1 MARCVKVDDHED
13 YHHHCYGDYYVSV
26 SVDPFEHVHSSLPF
40 LKGSLVLEFF
50 GSKIT
55 AVSGALPC
63 DKLGQSNF
71 QIRTKASEL
80 RTVSSSAG
88 AFVGRRARRAAR
100 SRRHHRRCPSS
111 STRRRTSQS
120 LSLPRRLHAR
130 CCSGLWRCSGLAY
143 LYRCRRGQPAL
154 NINYPGVDR
163 LQSFKNSL
171 QPFI

>member
-80 RTVSSSAG
+80 G
-88 AFVGRRARRAAR
+88 HPRALR
-100 SRRHHRRCPSS
+100 
-111 STRRRTSQS
+111 
-120 LSLPRRLHAR
+120 LPRSDLMGRF
-130 CCSGLWRCSGLAY
+130 LAAAPNATTPNAT
-143 LYRCRRGQPAL
+143 GQ
-154 NINYPGVDR
+154 
-163 LQSFKNSL
+163 
-171 QPFI
+171 FITL

>member
-13 YHHHCYGDYYVSV
+13 YHHHHCYGDYYVSV

-40 LKGSLVLEFF
+40 LKGSLVQEFF

-80 RTVSSSAG
+80 RTVSSS
-88 AFVGRRARRAAR
+88 
-100 SRRHHRRCPSS
+100 S
-111 STRRRTSQS
+111 STRSPMPAE
-120 LSLPRRLHAR
+120 LSLRVTWNTRGLTTRVSSGNPTISPRG
-130 CCSGLWRCSGLAY
+130 SS
-143 LYRCRRGQPAL
+143 
-154 NINYPGVDR
+154 
-163 LQSFKNSL
+163 
-171 QPFI
+171 

>member
-80 RTVSSSAG
+80 RTVSSS
-88 AFVGRRARRAAR
+88 
-100 SRRHHRRCPSS
+100 S
-111 STRRRTSQS
+111 STRSPMPAEPS
-120 LSLPRRLHAR
+120 LRVGTPP
-130 CCSGLWRCSGLAY
+130 LWRVLPSHGRASTLDHLDERMA
-143 LYRCRRGQPAL
+143 
-154 NINYPGVDR
+154 
-163 LQSFKNSL
+163 
-171 QPFI
+171 

>member
-1 MARCVKVDDHED
+1 MARCVKVDAHED

-80 RTVSSSAG
+80 RTVVRLQVHLSGGEPGARRDLVDITAG
-88 AFVGRRARRAAR
+88 AQV
-100 SRRHHRRCPSS
+100 
-111 STRRRTSQS
+111 
-120 LSLPRRLHAR
+120 
-130 CCSGLWRCSGLAY
+130 
-143 LYRCRRGQPAL
+143 PA
-154 NINYPGVDR
+154 PGAEHPN
-163 LQSFKNSL
+163 L
-171 QPFI
+171 